1 MEAEKFTAIVPTL
14 RGHLLAVASQ
24 VLADA
29 DEAKDA
35 VQEALMRMWTVWP
48 RIPSA
53 ADAERLAVRLTKN
66 ACIDHLRTAHNRHT
80 ASANHLDKTASIVND
95 TPYSLEERELR
106 EVLWQA
112 AEHLPRRE
120 KELWHMHA
128 EAAMGV
134 AEIAAATGIR
144 PRSVSA
150 MLSTARRRIYE
161 TLKKGGYID
170 G

>member
-1 MEAEKFTAIVPTL
+1 M
-14 RGHLLAVASQ
+14 
-24 VLADA
+24 
-29 DEAKDA
+29 
-35 VQEALMRMWTVWP
+35 
-48 RIPSA
+48 
-53 ADAERLAVRLTKN
+53 
-66 ACIDHLRTAHNRHT
+66 
-80 ASANHLDKTASIVND
+80 ND

-106 EVLWQA
+106 EALWQA

-120 KELWHMHA
+120 KELWRMHA

>member
-1 MEAEKFTAIVPTL
+1 
-14 RGHLLAVASQ
+14 
-24 VLADA
+24 
-29 DEAKDA
+29 
-35 VQEALMRMWTVWP
+35 MRMWTVWT

-80 ASANHLDKTASIVND
+80 ASANHLDETASTVSD
-95 TPYSLEERELR
+95 TSYSLEERELR

-120 KELWHMHA
+120 KELWRMHT

>member
-1 MEAEKFTAIVPTL
+1 
-14 RGHLLAVASQ
+14 
-24 VLADA
+24 
-29 DEAKDA
+29 
-35 VQEALMRMWTVWP
+35 
-48 RIPSA
+48 
-53 ADAERLAVRLTKN
+53 
-66 ACIDHLRTAHNRHT
+66 
-80 ASANHLDKTASIVND
+80 
-95 TPYSLEERELR
+95 
-106 EVLWQA
+106 
-112 AEHLPRRE
+112 
-120 KELWHMHA
+120 MHA